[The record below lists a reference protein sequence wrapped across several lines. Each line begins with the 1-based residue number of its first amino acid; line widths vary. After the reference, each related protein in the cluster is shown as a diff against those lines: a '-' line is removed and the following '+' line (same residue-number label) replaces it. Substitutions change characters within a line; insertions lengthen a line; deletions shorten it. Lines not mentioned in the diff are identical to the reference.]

1 MQSSSRQDVY
11 QARRAFGTIFER
23 LDVALQSR
31 ERLTTE
37 DEHQLQRAVEECAMR
52 ARMTGIAP
60 ELLLAALRGHLE
72 KKLASL
78 PPHRSKPLSE
88 RIIAW
93 AMRDSFRAD

>member
-1 MQSSSRQDVY
+1 MQSTGRQDVY

-23 LDVALQSR
+23 LDVALQSK
-31 ERLTTE
+31 ERLTAE
-37 DEHQLQRAVEECAMR
+37 DEHQLQRAVEECSMR

-78 PPHRSKPLSE
+78 PPHRSKPLSD

-93 AMRDSFRAD
+93 AMRDCFRAD